1 MTLAKLFAEH
11 IAHVQGIYEKA
22 LASLPKRANGPQI
35 DAVLI
40 HSGSEGVYFGDD
52 LHIPFRCYGHF
63 HHWLPVARPE
73 QMVLVQPGKKPVYY
87 QVVSPDFWYEQSV
100 EMDSWWADAFEIV
113 RLEKVAAVREHLP
126 TSQHIAFLGENTAL
140 AANIGL
146 PASLHNHKML
156 RDFLDFYRGMKTTYE
171 VARMREA
178 NRLALISHQAA
189 HQAFQN
195 GGSEYDIHMTYLRAN
210 QLLEHD
216 SPYTNIVALD
226 QKAAVLHYQ
235 NKRRTS
241 GSNSAVL
248 LIDAG
253 VRHYYYNSDLTRTY
267 AKEGKG
273 HPVFLS
279 LLEKMGQLQFQLCQQ
294 VEVGKSYPDIHHAA
308 LDGVL
313 DLLLEHEIVNG
324 PRDLLREQ
332 RVPQLFFPHGVGHLL
347 GIQVHDVGGYLIDD
361 TGKVKPPQEKD
372 RYLRLTRCLEV
383 GMVCTIE
390 PGLYFIPVLLGPQR
404 DSDIGTHLN
413 WDLIEAL
420 IPFGGIRIEDN
431 VLVGENG
438 PENLT
443 RAAAL
448 VVPTKQWR

>member
-1 MTLAKLFAEH
+1 
-11 IAHVQGIYEKA
+11 
-22 LASLPKRANGPQI
+22 
-35 DAVLI
+35 
-40 HSGSEGVYFGDD
+40 
-52 LHIPFRCYGHF
+52 
-63 HHWLPVARPE
+63 
-73 QMVLVQPGKKPVYY
+73 
-87 QVVSPDFWYEQSV
+87 
-100 EMDSWWADAFEIV
+100 
-113 RLEKVAAVREHLP
+113 
-126 TSQHIAFLGENTAL
+126 
-140 AANIGL
+140 
-146 PASLHNHKML
+146 ML
-156 RDFLDFYRGMKTTYE
+156 RDFLDFYRGMKTAYE

-178 NRLALISHQAA
+178 NRLALISHKAA

-195 GGSEYDIHMTYLRAN
+195 GGSEYDIHMAYMRAN

-226 QKAAVLHYQ
+226 RKAAVLHYQ

-241 GSNSAVL
+241 GSNSSVL

-253 VRHYYYNSDLTRTY
+253 VRHYCYNSDITRTY
-267 AKEGKG
+267 VKESKS

-279 LLEKMGQLQFQLCQQ
+279 LLEKMKQLQLQLCQQ
-294 VEVGKSYPDIHHAA
+294 VQVGKCYTDIHRAA

-324 PRDLLREQ
+324 PRDVLRE
-332 RVPQLFFPHGVGHLL
+332 RGVPQLFFPHGIGHLL

-361 TGKVKPPQEKD
+361 TGQVELPQEKE
-372 RYLRLTRCLEV
+372 RYLRLTRRLEV

-390 PGLYFIPVLLGPQR
+390 PGLYFIPVLLDPQR
-404 DSDIGTHLN
+404 DSDVGKHLN
-413 WDLIEAL
+413 WGLIEEL

-443 RAAAL
+443 RCTSEKL
-448 VVPTKQWR
+448 R